1 MISFLLKN
9 ISCTCFV
16 YLLTMA
22 NAQAFPQKK
31 DTDKETV
38 KPKIQLAFVP
48 EKENKGAS
56 AAPQAQTITL
66 APSLGLAQK
75 TKNNTIDFNKMK
87 PKNKIKQIRERYLT
101 FYSGKK
107 EKLKATYL
115 QGTYAINYTQSW

>member
-9 ISCTCFV
+9 ISCTCLV

-22 NAQAFPQKK
+22 NAQAFPEKK
-31 DTDKETV
+31 NADKETV
-38 KPKIQLAFVP
+38 KPKIRLAFVP
-48 EKENKGAS
+48 EKENKGLS
-56 AAPQAQTITL
+56 VTPQAQTITPDF
-66 APSLGLAQK
+66 AHK
-75 TKNNTIDFNKMK
+75 TKNDTIDFNKMK

>member
-9 ISCTCFV
+9 ISCTCLA
-16 YLLTMA
+16 YLLAMA

-38 KPKIQLAFVP
+38 KPKIRLSFVP
-48 EKENKGAS
+48 EENKGIS
-56 AAPQAQTITL
+56 AAPQAQTITPDL
-66 APSLGLAQK
+66 AHK
-75 TKNNTIDFNKMK
+75 TKNDTIDFNKMK

-115 QGTYAINYTQSW
+115 HGTYAINYTQSW

>member
-31 DTDKETV
+31 DTEKETL
-38 KPKIQLAFVP
+38 KPKIRLTFIP
-48 EKENKGAS
+48 EEQNQGIS
-56 AAPQAQTITL
+56 ATPQAQTITL
-66 APSLGLAQK
+66 ATSPDLAHK
-75 TKNNTIDFNKMK
+75 TKKHTIDFNKMK
-87 PKNKIKQIRERYLT
+87 PKNKIKQIKERYLT
-101 FYSGKK
+101 FYSDKK
-107 EKLKATYL
+107 EKLKVTYL